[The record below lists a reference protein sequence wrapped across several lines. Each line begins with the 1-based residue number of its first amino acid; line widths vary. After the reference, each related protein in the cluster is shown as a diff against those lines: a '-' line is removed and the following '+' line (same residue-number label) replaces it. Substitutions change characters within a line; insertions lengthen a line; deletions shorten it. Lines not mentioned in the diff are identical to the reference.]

1 MEGEPVVSRISHRPD
16 NASATLKTFSLMA
29 RLSFCLLLSP
39 PPSFAAD
46 PSILDLQ
53 RDLTTLF
60 PPSPVATHTPSRSP
74 PDSPHTIIE
83 REFLLTRTPDI
94 ERPSTK
100 LSLRQIR
107 SAPAAIKNAHAA
119 CVRIITP
126 YWQGA
131 GVLISPSGDIL
142 TSHHLIAGV
151 PCVSVQTID
160 GHIYT
165 VTNITAASATH
176 DLALINI
183 TGGPF
188 PFLSAK
194 TNPDP
199 SRGTALHIV
208 GHPGNNPWK
217 LANGSVIRRTFD
229 RGTEILHFDAD
240 VARGNS
246 GGPIVDD
253 AGRLLAITA
262 CSATLADGSTVKV
275 GIAAPAIRAFLAE
288 PRLPRDFA
296 DISRIERNRRMA
308 EFLGQLYVMM
318 DAWIADWLASMSQ
331 VTLERADGLPETAPL
346 AKARF
351 ANARQA
357 YEKSAKL
364 LLLKTLML
372 RCTLVQDLDSP
383 LIASIAGSTAT
394 LDAIMDGSLL
404 LGSGAGATP
413 QEAAAIIARLNRCKL
428 DAEKHFGEALATVQ
442 TVSTRLELNITD
454 PQHIKQLAD
463 IGARY
468 NSPAGCRVKP

>member
-1 MEGEPVVSRISHRPD
+1 M
-16 NASATLKTFSLMA
+16 F
-29 RLSFCLLLSP
+29 LSP
-39 PPSFAAD
+39 LSTFAAD

-53 RDLTTLF
+53 RDLKTLF
-60 PPSPVATHTPSRSP
+60 PPSSASIRPPSPSSP
-74 PDSPHTIIE
+74 NSPHAIIE
-83 REFLLTRTPDI
+83 REFLLTRTPDF

-107 SAPAAIKNAHAA
+107 IAPPAIKNAHAA

-142 TSHHLIAGV
+142 TSHHLIAGA
-151 PCVSVQTID
+151 PCVSVQTLD
-160 GHIYT
+160 GRIYT

-188 PFLSAK
+188 PFLSAN

-229 RGTEILHFDAD
+229 RGTEILHFEAD

-275 GIAAPAIRAFLAE
+275 GIAAPAIREFLTK

-296 DISRIERNRRMA
+296 DIAKIERNRRMA

-331 VTLERADGLPETAPL
+331 VTLERTDGLPETAPL
-346 AKARF
+346 VRARF
-351 ANARQA
+351 ANGKQA

-372 RCTLVQDLDSP
+372 RCSLVQDLDSP

-394 LDAIMDGSLL
+394 LESIMDGSLL
-404 LGSGAGATP
+404 LGSSAGATP
-413 QEAAAIIARLNRCKL
+413 QEAAAIIARLSRCKI

-442 TVSTRLELNITD
+442 TASTRLELNITD
-454 PQHIKQLAD
+454 PQRIKQLAN

-468 NSPAGCRVKP
+468 NSPAGCRIQP